1 MNLVN
6 NWTRMWKSLAVI
18 LPALV
23 AVAYAL
29 MNHFIANNQIPIE
42 YLPVAMIISGY
53 LGRIVKQPKL

>member
-6 NWTRMWKSLAVI
+6 NWTRMYKSLAVV

-42 YLPVAMIISGY
+42 YLPIAMIISGY